1 MAGLFEGIAPPNVDT
16 SRTTA
21 QQAPGYLTDYLTNLA
36 QAGTS
41 ALGTTTPA
49 VKDAAGNITTPASFT
64 PKTGEELIA
73 SRPDYY
79 ANLVGGIDPT
89 TGKPYEAK
97 EMPGLGDLGRYK
109 SALDEALKVGKLAGS
124 PIGVSYDAEGKPVFS
139 DTLQAFYDPFEKN
152 VIDKLRES
160 SDVNL
165 MRRVLPALKTL
176 GVSGGAGSS
185 QNKATRGIGSQAL
198 ADIETGLLG
207 QEAGLRS
214 AGFKT
219 ALDAALRQQANLTGA
234 ASALG
239 NIGGTE
245 ATASQNALKALAGFG
260 EQDLA
265 YDQSKIEAPLTRA
278 ANVAQILR
286 GYNYPTTTTETYKG
300 PASVYGPS
308 VMSQIAGLGSLVGA
322 MFPAGGGA
330 GDRALNAL
338 KSVFGAQN
346 LGGVGGSGLT
356 QEQLD
361 ALTRQ
366 AGLDVVGMGDL
377 PASFGGAGV
386 APYTQG
392 DQGSDSGEGL
402 FGPPGG

>member
-21 QQAPGYLTDYLTNLA
+21 QQAPGYLTDYLTKLA

-97 EMPGLGDLGRYK
+97 EMPGLSDLGRYK
-109 SALDEALKVGKLAGS
+109 TALDAATSAGKLAAS
-124 PIGVSYDAEGKPVFS
+124 PIGVSYDKDGKPVFS
-139 DTLQAFYDPFEKN
+139 DTLQAFYDPFQKN
-152 VIDKLRES
+152 VIDAMREA

-165 MRRVLPALKTL
+165 QRSVLPGLK
-176 GVSGGAGSS
+176 AI
-185 QNKATRGIGSQAL
+185 GIGSGQFGSSRAGTLGGQAL
-198 ADIETGLLG
+198 ADYGAAANR
-207 QEAGLRS
+207 QESELRS
-214 AGFKT
+214 AGYKT